1 MALVYI
7 SLGTNI
13 EKEKNTFLG
22 LDALQSHFGELIL
35 SSLFESE
42 AVGFNGD
49 PFYNMVVG
57 FNTEQ
62 SVAQVVSTLKTI
74 EKENG
79 RTINAEKFSARTLD
93 LDILLYDDQVL
104 EQPANIP
111 RAEICYNA
119 FVLWPLSEIAGEF
132 IHPTRKLSI
141 EDIWQ
146 AFDKSSQVLKIVPL
160 KWQANPHL

>member
-22 LDALQSHFGELIL
+22 LDALQSQFGNLIL

-42 AVGFNGD
+42 AIGFNGD

-57 FNTEQ
+57 FHTEQ
-62 SVAQVVSTLKTI
+62 SVAEVVIALKTI

-79 RTINAEKFSARTLD
+79 RTVNAEKFSARTLD

-104 EQPANIP
+104 EQPASIP

-119 FVLWPLSEIAGEF
+119 FVLWPLAEIAGEL
-132 IHPTRKLSI
+132 IHPTRNISI
-141 EDIWQ
+141 NAMWQ

-160 KWQANPHL
+160 TWRAQSNL